1 VRHLQE
7 VVVVYSG
14 KGVRLMERKILAAMA
29 LLLALALC
37 SASLFVT
44 GCGCKEKAGEA
55 EQAAEEKRP
64 S

>member
-1 VRHLQE
+1 
-7 VVVVYSG
+7 
-14 KGVRLMERKILAAMA
+14 MERKILAAMA